1 MGVPED
7 VLCYGIASHSCHV
20 SILSSET
27 SGSAVRN
34 DYSCYKIIICDN
46 VHEHGRS
53 LLSSILIVASISFIQ
68 ALPSRLTYLSLLLI
82 STSDLQARCSM

>member
-34 DYSCYKIIICDN
+34 DYSCYNIICDN
-46 VHEHGRS
+46 VHEHGRI
-53 LLSSILIVASISFIQ
+53 LLSSILIVASISFI
-68 ALPSRLTYLSLLLI
+68 
-82 STSDLQARCSM
+82 